1 MTTTEKSRA
10 VFSIN
15 DPEIIR
21 EALLFYVTNANKIE
35 DTKRNAIMQLYHR
48 LGRVDNNSV
57 KPYK

>member
-21 EALLFYVTNANKIE
+21 EALLFYVTNANKME
-35 DTKRNAIMQLYHR
+35 DTKRNAVLQLYHR
-48 LGRVDNNSV
+48 LGRVDIKSA
-57 KPYK
+57 K